1 MISKDQPFTRDLL
14 KISLGLLV
22 SGAAVIILLWLIDLD
37 QVIQA
42 LKAVNYRKLI
52 PVILLLLIS
61 YGARAAS
68 WGTIL
73 AGNLPYGKVFLTMNA
88 GYLINTLLPFRMGEI
103 GRALLL
109 RTNEIDFWQI
119 IPTILLERFFDLIFA
134 LTLFFS
140 VLPFLFGVEYSS
152 TFVGLLA
159 ALVLVS
165 FLSLL
170 ALKKNQHRVLAW
182 FETNGGRAVRI
193 KNWVG
198 PRMKDFFAGLEI
210 LSDPGRFL
218 RAFLWMAASWAL
230 ALTYQYLLLEAVVGE
245 ARLLWVAFSL
255 GAVALGAAVPSSPGN
270 LGVYEASLM
279 GALLVFGIDRSQA
292 LTYAIL
298 SHFLNLGVTA
308 IFGSLALI
316 LEGFSLN
323 SVWAYRA
330 EQGPSPDRKEGR

>member
-1 MISKDQPFTRDLL
+1 MISKDQLLTKDLL
-14 KISLGLLV
+14 KLSLGLLI
-22 SGAAVIILLWLIDLD
+22 SAAAVVLLLWIIDID
-37 QVIQA
+37 QVFQA
-42 LKAVNYRKLI
+42 FKAVNYRILI

-61 YGARAAS
+61 YGTRAAS

-73 AGNLPYGKVFLTMNA
+73 SGDLPYSKVFLTMHA

-109 RTNEIDFWQI
+109 RTEEVDFWQLV
-119 IPTILLERFFDLIFA
+119 PTILLERFFDLVIA
-134 LTLFFS
+134 LSLFFS

-165 FLSLL
+165 FLTLF
-170 ALKKNQHRVLAW
+170 ALDKYQNRVLAW
-182 FETNGGRAVRI
+182 LEKDEGRLGRI
-193 KNWVG
+193 KNWIG
-198 PRMKDFFAGLEI
+198 PRVRDFFAGLEI
-210 LSDPGRFL
+210 LSKPGRFL
-218 RAFLWMAASWAL
+218 KAFLWMVASWTL
-230 ALTYQYLLLEAVVGE
+230 SLTYQYLLLEAVVGE
-245 ARLLWVAFSL
+245 VKLLWVAFSL

-298 SHFLNLGVTA
+298 SHSLNLGMTT

-316 LEGFSLN
+316 QEGFSL
-323 SVWAYRA
+323 SSLWAYRA
-330 EQGPSPDRKEGR
+330 ERSPSSDRKEGR